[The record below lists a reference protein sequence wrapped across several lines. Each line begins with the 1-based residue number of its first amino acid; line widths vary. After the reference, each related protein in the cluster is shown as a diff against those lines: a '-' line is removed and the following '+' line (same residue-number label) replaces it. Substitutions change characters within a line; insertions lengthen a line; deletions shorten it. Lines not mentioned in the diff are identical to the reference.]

1 LEGPTLP
8 GGAGAPATP
17 EVPGRPGAV
26 LFVCAMNAIRSPMA
40 ENLTRAL
47 YGKQVYA
54 RSAGVSAGDPDP
66 FVPVVM
72 AERGI
77 AMDNQ
82 QPVTLDELGDS
93 YFDLVITLSPE
104 AHHHVLQ
111 LMRAQAIDV
120 EYWPTMDPST
130 VAGKRE
136 QVLEAYRQTRDRLEE
151 RIRRRFG

>member
-1 LEGPTLP
+1 LAPPTLP
-8 GGAGAPATP
+8 GAGDVPAKAAGP
-17 EVPGRPGAV
+17 ARPGSV

-47 YGKQVYA
+47 FGKSVYA
-54 RSAGVSAGDPDP
+54 RSAGVNAGDPDP

-77 AMDNQ
+77 TMESQ

>member
-1 LEGPTLP
+1 
-8 GGAGAPATP
+8 
-17 EVPGRPGAV
+17 
-26 LFVCAMNAIRSPMA
+26 MA

-54 RSAGVSAGDPDP
+54 RSAGVNAGDPDP

-82 QPVTLDELGDS
+82 QPVTLDELGDG

-104 AHHHVLQ
+104 AHHHVLLEHLAAVVVLLAGTAAVVRFRSNDMEDNGRWMVRHCFLPFYQ
-111 LMRAQAIDV
+111 L
-120 EYWPTMDPST
+120 T
-130 VAGKRE
+130 VVR
-136 QVLEAYRQTRDRLEE
+136 
-151 RIRRRFG
+151 

>member
-1 LEGPTLP
+1 
-8 GGAGAPATP
+8 
-17 EVPGRPGAV
+17 
-26 LFVCAMNAIRSPMA
+26 MNAIRSPMA

-47 YGKQVYA
+47 YGKDVYA
-54 RSAGVSAGDPDP
+54 RSAGVTAGDPDP
-66 FVPVVM
+66 FVPAVM

-111 LMRAQAIDV
+111 LMRAQSIDV